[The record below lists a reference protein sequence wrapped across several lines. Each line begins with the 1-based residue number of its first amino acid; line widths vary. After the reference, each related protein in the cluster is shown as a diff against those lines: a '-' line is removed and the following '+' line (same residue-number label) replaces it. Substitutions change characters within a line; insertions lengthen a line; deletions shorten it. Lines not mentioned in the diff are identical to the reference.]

1 MSNIEKKRKS
11 KSNINEDKIKKVK
24 FNDDI
29 NDNINDGND
38 NNDNLEIIK
47 LSETK
52 NLYKNKNISN
62 EFYDHYEYKIKSLK
76 DLILLS
82 DFYKSSNFDK
92 SKHTNIPFYT
102 IYKLKGPI
110 NKLLG
115 MIGLENLKSQ
125 ILSLIVYYL
134 QQFEEENQ
142 DMLHTVVYGS
152 PGVGKTKFINIL
164 SEVYAN
170 LGVLPS
176 RKVTFV
182 KRADLVGQYLGQTAV
197 KTKDVIE
204 KAKGGILVID
214 EAYSL
219 GDTEQKDS
227 FSREC
232 IDTLNQYLSE
242 EKKDLICVI
251 AGYKEDLERRFFK
264 SNPGLERRFPFKFT
278 ITDYTSLQLKE
289 IFLSIVK
296 ENNWNINE
304 DAVSE
309 ELLEENKHCFQF
321 NGGDMELLFTHTKF
335 IHSMRVFSAK
345 KEDKKCIS
353 KEDFEAA
360 IEKFKNS
367 DTSKKKQQQNE
378 FMASMFI

>member
-1 MSNIEKKRKS
+1 MSNIYKKRKN
-11 KSNINEDKIKKVK
+11 KNTSNE
-24 FNDDI
+24 
-29 NDNINDGND
+29 DNINKKLKTVNE
-38 NNDNLEIIK
+38 NIDNLEIIELNDK
-47 LSETK
+47 IF
-52 NLYKNKNISN
+52 LYKNKNISN
-62 EFYDHYEYKIKSLK
+62 DFYDHYEFNIKSLT
-76 DLILLS
+76 DLILLA
-82 DFYKSSNFDK
+82 DFYKSNKYDK

-102 IYKLKGPI
+102 IHKLKEPI
-110 NKLLG
+110 NKLLN
-115 MIGLENLKSQ
+115 MVGLENLKSQ

-182 KRADLVGQYLGQTAV
+182 KRADLVGQYLGQTAI
-197 KTKDVIE
+197 KTKDAIE

-242 EKKDLICVI
+242 EKKDLICII

-278 ITDYTSLQLKE
+278 ITDYTSIQLKQ

-304 DAVSE
+304 DAIDE
-309 ELLEENKHCFQF
+309 EILEDNKHCFQF

-335 IHSMRVFSAK
+335 IHSMRVFSAQK
-345 KEDKKCIS
+345 KDKKCIS

-360 IEKFKNS
+360 IEKFKNN
-367 DTSKKKQQQNE
+367 DTSKRKQQENE
-378 FMASMFI
+378 IMASLFI

>member
-1 MSNIEKKRKS
+1 MSNIYRKRKN
-11 KSNINEDKIKKVK
+11 KNTSNE
-24 FNDDI
+24 
-29 NDNINDGND
+29 DNINKKLKTVNE
-38 NNDNLEIIK
+38 NIDNLEIIELNDK
-47 LSETK
+47 IF
-52 NLYKNKNISN
+52 LYKNKNISN
-62 EFYDHYEYKIKSLK
+62 NFYDHYEFNIKSLT
-76 DLILLS
+76 DLILLA
-82 DFYKSSNFDK
+82 DFYKSSKYDK

-102 IYKLKGPI
+102 IHKLKEPI
-110 NKLLG
+110 NKLLN
-115 MIGLENLKSQ
+115 MVGLENLKSQ

-182 KRADLVGQYLGQTAV
+182 KRADLVGQYLGQTAI
-197 KTKDVIE
+197 KTKDAIE

-242 EKKDLICVI
+242 EKKDLICII

-278 ITDYTSLQLKE
+278 ITDYTSIQLKQ

-304 DAVSE
+304 DAIDE
-309 ELLEENKHCFQF
+309 EILEDNKHCFQF

-335 IHSMRVFSAK
+335 IHSMRVFSAQK
-345 KEDKKCIS
+345 KDKKCIS

-360 IEKFKNS
+360 IEKFKNN
-367 DTSKKKQQQNE
+367 DTSKRKQQENE
-378 FMASMFI
+378 IMASLFI

>member
-1 MSNIEKKRKS
+1 MSNIYRKRKN
-11 KSNINEDKIKKVK
+11 KNTSNE
-24 FNDDI
+24 
-29 NDNINDGND
+29 DNINKKLKTVNE
-38 NNDNLEIIK
+38 NIDNLEIIELNDK
-47 LSETK
+47 IF
-52 NLYKNKNISN
+52 LYKNKNISN
-62 EFYDHYEYKIKSLK
+62 DFYDHYEFNIKSLT
-76 DLILLS
+76 DLILLA
-82 DFYKSSNFDK
+82 DFYKSNKYDK

-102 IYKLKGPI
+102 IHKLKEPI
-110 NKLLG
+110 NKLLN
-115 MIGLENLKSQ
+115 MVGLENLKSQ

-182 KRADLVGQYLGQTAV
+182 KRADLVGQYLGQTAI
-197 KTKDVIE
+197 KTKDAIE

-242 EKKDLICVI
+242 EKKDLICII

-278 ITDYTSLQLKE
+278 ITDYTSIQLKQ

-304 DAVSE
+304 DAIDE
-309 ELLEENKHCFQF
+309 EILEDNKHCFQF

-335 IHSMRVFSAK
+335 IHSMRVFSAQK
-345 KEDKKCIS
+345 KDKKCIS

-360 IEKFKNS
+360 IEKFKNN
-367 DTSKKKQQQNE
+367 DTSKRKQQENE
-378 FMASMFI
+378 IMASLFI